1 MDIPF
6 NKERVIFY
14 LSFNDPYGFIIAP
27 AVKSLSHAY
36 KVDVEYVP
44 LTAFDGAGLFSGDPA
59 IRRYHLRDV
68 ERFSKKAD
76 RKLKFD
82 DRPQD
87 STTACRGRFYAEEKM
102 LGLKYINLVMATRWL
117 GGRDISNT
125 GDLADA
131 VKFIEL
137 DAEGLRAAVVSPK
150 YSAMQAEAEAR
161 AKTDGVIGTPFMV
174 FRGEGFYGA
183 DRLSYLEDAIKS
195 DPSLI
200 VHHDASYSVIQPEE
214 LRDKITKNAPVF
226 VLDIRIPKD
235 FAAGHISGSNCLH
248 AKIVH
253 RNLNRM
259 DKDWTIIVVDE
270 GGVEASETAFMMA
283 GEGFRN
289 MTVLSGGMKSWKW
302 DLEKGLDKWQDKLR
316 PLK

>member
-6 NKERVIFY
+6 NKERITLY
-14 LSFNDPYGFIIAP
+14 LSFNDPYSFIIAP
-27 AVKSLSHAY
+27 LVKSLSHGY
-36 KVDVEYVP
+36 KVDIDYVP
-44 LTAFDGAGLFSGDPA
+44 LTRYDRAGLFSDDPA
-59 IRRYHLRDV
+59 VRRYYLKDV
-68 ERFSKKAD
+68 ERLAKKAD
-76 RKLKFD
+76 RKLKYD

-87 STTACRGRFYAEEKM
+87 STAACLGRFYAEEKM
-102 LGLKYINLVMATRWL
+102 LGLKYINLVMAARWL
-117 GGRDISNT
+117 GGKNISNI

-131 VKFIEL
+131 VKFIEI
-137 DAEGLRAAVVSPK
+137 DAEGLRAAVEPGK
-150 YSAMQAEAEAR
+150 YSSRQEEAERKAM
-161 AKTDGVIGTPFMV
+161 ADGVTGVPFMV
-174 FRGEGFYGA
+174 FRGEGFWGT
-183 DRLSYLEDAIKS
+183 DRFSYLEDAIKS

-214 LRDKITKNAPVF
+214 LRDKIAKNAPIF

-235 FAAGHISGSNCLH
+235 FAIGHIPGANCLH

-253 RNLNRM
+253 RNLSRM
-259 DKDWTIIVVDE
+259 DKDWTIAVVDE

-302 DLEKGLDKWQDKLR
+302 ELEKGLDKWQDKLR

>member
-6 NKERVIFY
+6 NKERITLY
-14 LSFNDPYGFIIAP
+14 LSFNDPYSFLIAP

-36 KVDVEYVP
+36 KVEVEYVP
-44 LTAFDGAGLFSGDPA
+44 LTAFDRAGLFSEDPA
-59 IRRYHLRDV
+59 IRRYHLKDV

-87 STTACRGRFYAEEKM
+87 STAACLGRFYAEEKM

-117 GGRDISNT
+117 GGKDISNI
-125 GDLADA
+125 GDLAEA

-137 DAEGLRAAVVSPK
+137 DAEGLRAAVEPGK
-150 YSAMQAEAEAR
+150 YSARQAEAEEKAR
-161 AKTDGVIGTPFMV
+161 VDSVTGVPFMV
-174 FRGEGFYGA
+174 FRGEGFWGA
-183 DRLSYLEDAIKS
+183 DRLSYLEDVIKS

-200 VHHDASYSVIQPEE
+200 VHHDASYSVIQPDE
-214 LRDKITKNAPVF
+214 LHDKIVKNAPIF

-235 FAAGHISGSNCLH
+235 FAAGHIPGANCLH

-253 RNLNRM
+253 RNLSRM
-259 DKDWTIIVVDE
+259 DRDWTIVVVDE

-283 GEGFRN
+283 GEGFKN
-289 MTVLSGGMKSWKW
+289 MTVLSGGMKSWKR